1 MTRPALEFRTHELA
15 SAEGWWNDPNSMLD
29 QFHSAQFL
37 FGDFLLPWEMVIG
50 IVGFLAAW
58 LVMVVVEKLGWTRHL
73 WNLPLLFIALVIL
86 LGSALG
92 LCLAP

>member
-1 MTRPALEFRTHELA
+1 MGLPPWSRSEMILHPMLNQF
-15 SAEGWWNDPNSMLD
+15 SA
-29 QFHSAQFL
+29 AQFL
-37 FGDFLLPWEMVIG
+37 IGDFLLPWEMVIAAT
-50 IVGFLAAW
+50 GFLAAW
-58 LVMVVVEKLGWTRHL
+58 LVMVFIEQFGWTRHL